1 MLRENIP
8 VPVPHLKFCLDDR
21 VEILDLPRVMAD
33 QDTRI
38 EGLVEDHQS
47 RVKLP
52 SSESNPAGNRIRIQP
67 DQIRVLNY
75 RLPVFNKE
83 VCEKKV
89 IKDLIRIMTVVLN
102 MEGVHGHGGHPVT
115 PKTQYP

>member
-1 MLRENIP
+1 MLRGDIP

-33 QDTRI
+33 QETRI

-52 SSESNPAGNRIRIQP
+52 SSESNPSGNRIRIQP
-67 DQIRVLNY
+67 FRKPDPNPTLQENR
-75 RLPVFNKE
+75 
-83 VCEKKV
+83 
-89 IKDLIRIMTVVLN
+89 IRIQ
-102 MEGVHGHGGHPVT
+102 PFR
-115 PKTQYP
+115 KTGSESNLMKLESLIIVSQYLTKKFVKKKL